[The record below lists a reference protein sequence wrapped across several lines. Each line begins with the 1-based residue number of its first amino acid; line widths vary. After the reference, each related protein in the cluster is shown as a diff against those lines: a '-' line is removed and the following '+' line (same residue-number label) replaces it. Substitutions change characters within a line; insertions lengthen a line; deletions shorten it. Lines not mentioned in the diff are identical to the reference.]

1 MDRAEVAQWTHPVR
15 FRSGDLTFAVMGD
28 VGQAWQTVR
37 EAVPEHV
44 TVVAVSKTKP
54 VQDVEEAYAAGAR
67 VFGENRVQEL
77 VSKHEALTHPE
88 SGRPRDFADLN
99 WHQIGT
105 LQRNKVK
112 YIAPFVHLIHAVDQ
126 VTLLDEIDKRA
137 TSNGRRLKVLLQV
150 HIAEEESKFGFGA
163 EELPGLVDRLD
174 AGEWGQVEVA
184 GLMGMATFTPD
195 TSQLVREFSG
205 LRRHYETFGA
215 ARGWSTLSMGM
226 SGDWRI
232 AVEEGSTMVRI
243 GSAIFG
249 SR

>member
-1 MDRAEVAQWTHPVR
+1 MQEVSEAWRSVR
-15 FRSGDLTFAVMGD
+15 D
-28 VGQAWQTVR
+28 
-37 EAVPEHV
+37 AVPDHV

-54 VQDVEEAYAAGAR
+54 VEAVEEAHAAGAR

-77 VSKHEALTHPE
+77 VGKHEALTHPE
-88 SGRPRDFADLN
+88 TGRPSEFPDLR

-112 YIAPFVHLIHAVDQ
+112 YIAPFVDLVHAVDQ
-126 VTLLDEIDKRA
+126 VSLLDEIEKRA
-137 TSNGRRLKVLLQV
+137 AANGRRLRVLLQV
-150 HIAEEESKFGFGA
+150 HIAEEQSKFGFGT
-163 EELPGLVDRLD
+163 EDLPAVCDRLD
-174 AGEWGQVEVA
+174 AGAWEHVEVA

-195 TSQLVREFSG
+195 VAQVVREFAG
-205 LRRHYETFGA
+205 LRRQFETLGGP
-215 ARGWSTLSMGM
+215 RGWSTLSMGM

>member
-1 MDRAEVAQWTHPVR
+1 MQEIGAAWT
-15 FRSGDLTFAVMGD
+15 S
-28 VGQAWQTVR
+28 VR
-37 EAVPEHV
+37 EAVPDHV

-54 VQDVEEAYAAGAR
+54 VEAVVAAHAAGAR

-77 VSKHEALTHPE
+77 VGKHETLTHPDAPCRGE
-88 SGRPRDFADLN
+88 YPDLH

-112 YIAPFVHLIHAVDQ
+112 YIAPFVSLIHAVDQ
-126 VTLLDEIDKRA
+126 VSLLDEIDKRA
-137 TSNGRRLKVLLQV
+137 AAAGRRIPALLQV
-150 HIAEEESKFGFGA
+150 HIAEEQTKFGFGA
-163 EELPGLVDRLD
+163 EDLPAVCDRLD
-174 AGEWGQVEVA
+174 AGDWAHVEVT

-195 TSQLVREFSG
+195 KAQVGREFAG
-205 LRRHYETFGA
+205 LRRQYEALGA
-215 ARGWSTLSMGM
+215 GRNWDTLSMGM

>member
-1 MDRAEVAQWTHPVR
+1 MQEVSEAWRSVR
-15 FRSGDLTFAVMGD
+15 N
-28 VGQAWQTVR
+28 
-37 EAVPEHV
+37 AVPEHV

-54 VQDVEEAYAAGAR
+54 IEAVEEAHAAGAR

-77 VSKHEALTHPE
+77 VSKHEALTHPNT
-88 SGRPRDFADLN
+88 GRPSEFPDLH

-112 YIAPFVHLIHAVDQ
+112 YIAPFVDLVHAVDQ
-126 VTLLDEIDKRA
+126 TSLLDEIEKRA
-137 TSNGRRLKVLLQV
+137 AANSRTLRVLLQV
-150 HIAEEESKFGFGA
+150 HIAEEQSKFGFGS
-163 EELPGLVDRLD
+163 EDLPAVCDRLD
-174 AGEWGQVEVA
+174 AGEWKHVEVA

-195 TSQLVREFSG
+195 VTQVAREFAG
-205 LRRHYETFGA
+205 LRRQFEILGGQ
-215 ARGWSTLSMGM
+215 RGWSTLSMGM